1 MLLDQSRN
9 LTAGGGQLA
18 ALLPVV
24 LANRGAQ
31 IALVI
36 VLGWLALALARKT
49 VARALPPGRAAAPY
63 LDSPRLRTLAG
74 LVNSILRYSVYFLVA
89 VTTLSLLGV
98 DTRSLLVGA
107 GLFGLAVGF
116 GAQGL
121 VRDFLGGFLILLE
134 DQFAVGDLV
143 RMAGLEGVVEEM
155 GLRTTRLRALGGEL
169 HVIPNGRI
177 QEVTN
182 LSRGDMDVSF
192 TVSVPYEADI
202 DHVRRVIDETLLR
215 YSTGNPAIVQAP
227 AVRGIEDLTETSV
240 RLLVGGRTRP
250 MEQGPVAR
258 DLRLQV
264 KRALDAAGLAAT
276 RPSLPSA
283 RESPRR

>member
-31 IALVI
+31 I
-36 VLGWLALALARKT
+36 
-49 VARALPPGRAAAPY
+49 
-63 LDSPRLRTLAG
+63 
-74 LVNSILRYSVYFLVA
+74 
-89 VTTLSLLGV
+89 
-98 DTRSLLVGA
+98 
-107 GLFGLAVGF
+107 
-116 GAQGL
+116 
-121 VRDFLGGFLILLE
+121 
-134 DQFAVGDLV
+134 
-143 RMAGLEGVVEEM
+143 
-155 GLRTTRLRALGGEL
+155 
-169 HVIPNGRI
+169 
-177 QEVTN
+177 
-182 LSRGDMDVSF
+182 
-192 TVSVPYEADI
+192 
-202 DHVRRVIDETLLR
+202 DETLRR

-250 MEQGPVAR
+250 MKQGPVAR

-283 RESPRR
+283 RESPRG